1 MWDVIIIVATIY
13 VALIVPYNAA
23 FYGTSHDTD
32 NVTVVVEN
40 HFYCP
45 QGISIIFIFLK
56 TFTYTKNI
64 FFVLSCFELAVS
76 TTKTLPLILPT

>member
-45 QGISIIFIFLK
+45 QG
-56 TFTYTKNI
+56 TGYVTKPRV
-64 FFVLSCFELAVS
+64 F
-76 TTKTLPLILPT
+76 